1 MKSQEGKMKRILII
15 DDDEDIIET
24 VGELLK
30 YEGYEIESAI
40 TTEAGI
46 DMVKTNPPD
55 LVLLDIMFPDKK
67 TKGFDAA
74 EEIKDL
80 NAELPLFVFTAI
92 NREYA
97 FDFSKDDIKAN
108 EFINK
113 PIKLDRLVEKIKQY
127 I

>member
-1 MKSQEGKMKRILII
+1 MQRILII

-24 VGELLK
+24 VGSLLK
-30 YEGYEIESAI
+30 FEGYNVDFAT
-40 TTEAGI
+40 TTEQGVEMI
-46 DMVKTNPPD
+46 KDDPPD

-74 EEIKDL
+74 LIIKDL
-80 NAELPLFVFTAI
+80 NADLPLFVFTAI

-97 FDFSKDDIKAN
+97 FDFSKDDIKAD

-113 PIKLDRLVEKIKQY
+113 PVKLDRLVEKIKQY
-127 I
+127 L

>member
-1 MKSQEGKMKRILII
+1 MERILII

-24 VGELLK
+24 VGSLLK
-30 YEGYEIESAI
+30 FEGFKVDFAA
-40 TTEAGI
+40 TTEEGLEMI
-46 DMVKTNPPD
+46 KESTPD

-74 EEIKDL
+74 SEIKELFPD
-80 NAELPLFVFTAI
+80 LPLFVFTAI

-97 FDFSKDDIKAN
+97 FDFSKDDIKAD

-113 PIKLDRLVEKIKQY
+113 PVKLDRLVEKIKKY

>member
-1 MKSQEGKMKRILII
+1 MQRILII

-24 VGELLK
+24 VGSLLK
-30 YEGYEIESAI
+30 FEGYNVDFAT
-40 TTEAGI
+40 TTEQGVEMIKNA
-46 DMVKTNPPD
+46 PPD

-74 EEIKDL
+74 GEIKAI
-80 NAELPLFVFTAI
+80 NPNLPLFVFTAI

-97 FDFSKDDIKAN
+97 FDFSKDDIKAD

-113 PIKLDRLVEKIKQY
+113 PVKVDRLVDKIKQY

>member
-1 MKSQEGKMKRILII
+1 MKKILII

-30 YEGYEIESAI
+30 YEGYEIDSAI

-46 DMVKTNPPD
+46 EMLKTNPPD

-74 EEIKDL
+74 SIIKDL
-80 NAELPLFVFTAI
+80 KPDLPLFVFTAI

-97 FDFSKDDIKAN
+97 FDFSKDDIKAD

-113 PIKLDRLVEKIKQY
+113 PVKLDRLVEKIKHY

>member
-1 MKSQEGKMKRILII
+1 MQRILII

-24 VGELLK
+24 VGSLLK
-30 YEGYEIESAI
+30 FEGYEVDFAM
-40 TTEAGI
+40 TTEKGI
-46 DMVKTNPPD
+46 DMIKEALPD

-74 EEIKDL
+74 SIIKDL
-80 NAELPLFVFTAI
+80 YPDLPLFVFTAI

-97 FDFSKDDIKAN
+97 FDFSKDDIKAD

-113 PIKLDRLVEKIKQY
+113 PVKLDRLVEKIKQY

>member
-1 MKSQEGKMKRILII
+1 MQRILII

-24 VGELLK
+24 VGSLLK
-30 YEGYEIESAI
+30 FEGYNIDFAT
-40 TTEAGI
+40 TTEQGVEMIKDA
-46 DMVKTNPPD
+46 PPD

-74 EEIKDL
+74 GEIKTI
-80 NAELPLFVFTAI
+80 NPNLPLFVFTAI

-97 FDFSKDDIKAN
+97 FDFSKDDIKAD

-113 PIKLDRLVEKIKQY
+113 PVKVDRLVEKIKQY

>member
-1 MKSQEGKMKRILII
+1 MARILII

-24 VGELLK
+24 VGSLLK
-30 YEGYEIESAI
+30 FEGFEVEFAT
-40 TTEAGI
+40 TTEKGLEMI
-46 DMVKTNPPD
+46 KDSIPD

-67 TKGFDAA
+67 TKGFDASS
-74 EEIKDL
+74 EIKGLFSD
-80 NAELPLFVFTAI
+80 LPLFVFTAI

-97 FDFSKDDIKAN
+97 FDFSKDDIKAD

-113 PIKLDRLVEKIKQY
+113 PVKLDRLVEMIKQY

>member
-1 MKSQEGKMKRILII
+1 MQRILII

-24 VGELLK
+24 VGSLLK
-30 YEGYEIESAI
+30 FEGYDVDFAI
-40 TTEAGI
+40 TTEKGI
-46 DMVKTNPPD
+46 EKLEENIPD

-74 EEIKDL
+74 AIIKDL
-80 NAELPLFVFTAI
+80 YADLPLFVFTAI

-97 FDFSKDDIKAN
+97 FDFSMDDIKAD

-113 PIKLDRLVEKIKQY
+113 PVKLDRLLELIKKY
-127 I
+127 T

>member
-1 MKSQEGKMKRILII
+1 MQRILII

-24 VGELLK
+24 VGSLLK
-30 YEGYEIESAI
+30 FEGYNVDFAT
-40 TTEAGI
+40 TTEQGVEMIKDA
-46 DMVKTNPPD
+46 PPD

-74 EEIKDL
+74 GEIKTI
-80 NAELPLFVFTAI
+80 NPNLPLFVFTAI

-97 FDFSKDDIKAN
+97 FDFSKDDIKAD

-113 PIKLDRLVEKIKQY
+113 PVKVDRLVDKIKQY

>member
-1 MKSQEGKMKRILII
+1 MQRILII

-24 VGELLK
+24 VGSLLK
-30 YEGYEIESAI
+30 YEGYEIDFAT
-40 TTEAGI
+40 TTESGI
-46 DMVKTNPPD
+46 EMIKENPPD

-74 EEIKDL
+74 SEIKEL
-80 NAELPLFVFTAI
+80 NSDLPLFVFTAI

-97 FDFSKDDIKAN
+97 FDFSKDDIKAD
-108 EFINK
+108 EFMNK
-113 PIKLDRLVEKIKQY
+113 PVKLDRLVKVIKQY

>member
-1 MKSQEGKMKRILII
+1 MKKILII

-30 YEGYEIESAI
+30 FEGYKIDFAT
-40 TTEAGI
+40 TTEKGI
-46 DMVKTNPPD
+46 EMINETLPN

-74 EEIKDL
+74 AIIKDL
-80 NAELPLFVFTAI
+80 YADLPLFVFTAI

-97 FDFSKDDIKAN
+97 FDFSKEDIKAD

-113 PIKLDRLVEKIKQY
+113 PIKLDRLVELIRKY

>member
-1 MKSQEGKMKRILII
+1 MQRILII

-46 DMVKTNPPD
+46 EMLKNNPPD

-74 EEIKDL
+74 AEIKNI
-80 NAELPLFVFTAI
+80 NANLPLFVFTAI

-97 FDFSKDDIKAN
+97 FDFSKEDIKAD

-113 PIKLDRLVEKIKQY
+113 PIKLDRLVEKIKHY

>member
-1 MKSQEGKMKRILII
+1 MQRILII

-24 VGELLK
+24 VESLLK
-30 YEGYEIESAI
+30 FEGYAIDSAT
-40 TTEAGI
+40 TTEKGI
-46 DMVKTNPPD
+46 EMIKGNPPD

-67 TKGFDAA
+67 TKGFDASSV
-74 EEIKDL
+74 IKAL
-80 NAELPLFVFTAI
+80 NADLPLFVFTAI

-97 FDFSKDDIKAN
+97 FDFSKDDIKAD

-113 PIKLDRLVEKIKQY
+113 PIKLDRLVKLIKQY

>member
-1 MKSQEGKMKRILII
+1 MQRILII

-24 VGELLK
+24 VGSLLK
-30 YEGYEIESAI
+30 FEGYEIESAT
-40 TTEAGI
+40 TTEKGI
-46 DMVKTNPPD
+46 DAIRKNLPD

-74 EEIKDL
+74 SEIKEL
-80 NAELPLFVFTAI
+80 FIELPLFVFTAI

-97 FDFSKDDIKAN
+97 FDFSTEDIKAD

-113 PIKLDRLVEKIKQY
+113 PVKLDPLLKLIKQY